1 VFWYG
6 VVLVFHVKETNMPI
20 PYYTRGDKSL
30 TEASDMSALVN
41 EFEKERD
48 NLDTAFTGVQAAIGT
63 TVGSQG
69 NQGRQGW
76 QGVVGFQ
83 GVVGSQGNVG
93 PQGLVGAQ
101 GVVGSQGVL
110 GSQGVI
116 GPQGDQAYSA
126 GTPADWAT
134 SAPVTIKSALDRISA
149 ALAAHLG
156 TPIP

>member
-1 VFWYG
+1 
-6 VVLVFHVKETNMPI
+6 MPI

-48 NLDTAFTGVQAAIGT
+48 KLDTAFTGVQAAIGT

-69 NQGRQGW
+69 AQG
-76 QGVVGFQ
+76 
-83 GVVGSQGNVG
+83 SVG
-93 PQGLVGAQ
+93 PQGTVGAQ

-134 SAPVTIKSALDRISA
+134 SAPTTIKDALDRIASA
-149 ALAAHLG
+149 VEGLLA

>member
-1 VFWYG
+1 
-6 VVLVFHVKETNMPI
+6 MAI
-20 PYYTRGDKSL
+20 PFYTRGDKAL

-41 EFEKERD
+41 EFEKERN

-69 NQGRQGW
+69 TRGFQGW

-93 PQGLVGAQ
+93 PQGVVGAQ
-101 GVVGSQGVL
+101 GDLGSQGVV

-134 SAPVTIKSALDRISA
+134 SAPVTIKDALDRIASA
-149 ALAAHLG
+149 VEGLLA